1 MEQIPEF
8 RMLWNA
14 KNNTEYVFLSIFY
27 PIFAFPD
34 RNFSCENEIEG
45 KNVIQGVFVKI
56 ECIWTFLAM
65 GNLHF
70 SSRLSYQSKDK
81 VTQLAK
87 DGNKWRKT
95 CLSLYESA

>member
-34 RNFSCENEIEG
+34 RNFSC
-45 KNVIQGVFVKI
+45 
-56 ECIWTFLAM
+56 
-65 GNLHF
+65 
-70 SSRLSYQSKDK
+70 
-81 VTQLAK
+81 
-87 DGNKWRKT
+87 
-95 CLSLYESA
+95 